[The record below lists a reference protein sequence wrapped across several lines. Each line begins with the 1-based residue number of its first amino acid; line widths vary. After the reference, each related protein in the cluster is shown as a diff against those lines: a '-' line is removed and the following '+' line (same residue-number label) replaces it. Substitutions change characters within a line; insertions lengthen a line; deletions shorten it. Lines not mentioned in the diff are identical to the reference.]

1 MSSMNWS
8 RRDLLK
14 WGIGAGVTTA
24 FLESVGNMIRVPGW
38 NHLLTGSHQPFPQW
52 WVKDSFHLTRELG
65 HVGSAAQLAAFFQL
79 QEAQAQA
86 GSNDWSLITIKI
98 FDQVHHP
105 LVFALG
111 KLTEDKKNTTFRDN
125 SNHPALNKASASK
138 DYLKSNGVCDLS
150 VDPRFAALR
159 FNNWFGQMLKFG
171 TFDGREVNTTAR
183 NAAGYESYVGT
194 FPDNVAVQ
202 TGIGLQR
209 FTNFAVHNLTLTKI
223 RPSLC
228 DVNHLAGYKGL
239 VTSPLGITAF
249 MMGDQYDAN
258 GSVEFNV
265 VYSGLSSN
273 ENARHEVVG
282 RSVSRLVQNID
293 QSLSGGFGDYR
304 SVNSNTDR
312 NLSYLFDKISVV
324 DPKRRNAILDS
335 RQKVADVIT
344 SLRNVAGNE
353 MATMAYPNTV
363 LGNQQA
369 LFNTTSNSATTV
381 SAKQEFLSQC
391 AFVAKAL
398 TISGKPYR
406 NFSLFLNVNDLDG
419 ADIDNPINGIASSYN
434 ALNYVEGMRQL
445 AMGLN
450 ILANATK
457 GTKTLILVVSDGGR
471 TRDMGDGSGSC
482 FAMLFGPKGEGGL
495 DDALHGPL
503 NIINSDDY
511 QTTAPLQTLGE
522 RTTGLDWTSGGENWG
537 LRNNN
542 GTKATGQAMVGD
554 WQVGVLQFLAEVQ
567 GRNVMAPELE
577 KYVKFKR
584 YNQS

>member
-1 MSSMNWS
+1 
-8 RRDLLK
+8 
-14 WGIGAGVTTA
+14 
-24 FLESVGNMIRVPGW
+24 MIRVPGW
-38 NHLLTGSHQPFPQW
+38 NHLLTGSNQPFPQW

-65 HVGSAAQLAAFFQL
+65 RFGSAAQLGAFFQL
-79 QEAQAQA
+79 QEAQAQSA
-86 GSNDWSLITIKI
+86 SSDWSLITIKI
-98 FDQVHHP
+98 FDQVHTP

-111 KLTEDKKNTTFRDN
+111 KLTDDGKNTTFRDN
-125 SNHPALNKASASK
+125 ANHPALNKASTSLN
-138 DYLKSNGVCDLS
+138 YLRDNGICDLCT
-150 VDPRFAALR
+150 DPRFAAVR

-171 TFDGREVNTTAR
+171 TFDGKEVNTTTK
-183 NAAGYESYVGT
+183 NAGGYESLVGV
-194 FPDNVAVQ
+194 FPSEVAVQ

-209 FTNFAVHNLTLTKI
+209 FQNFAVHNLVLTKV

-239 VTSPLGITAF
+239 VMSPLGITAF
-249 MMGDQYDAN
+249 MMGEQYDAN
-258 GSVEFNV
+258 GGEAFNV
-265 VYSGLSSN
+265 VYSGLSTN
-273 ENARHEVVG
+273 ENTRFEVVG
-282 RSVSRLVQNID
+282 RSVGRLVQNID

-304 SVNSNTDR
+304 ALESTTDK

-324 DPKRRNAILDS
+324 DPKRRSAILQS
-335 RQKVADVIT
+335 REKVNKVIKDLRDVA
-344 SLRNVAGNE
+344 SNE
-353 MATMAYPNTV
+353 IKTMAYPATV
-363 LGNQQA
+363 LGNQQS
-369 LFNTTSNSATTV
+369 LFNDTTKKAAVIN
-381 SAKQEFLSQC
+381 AKQEFLSQC
-391 AFVAKAL
+391 DFVAKSL
-398 TISGKPYR
+398 KIDGKPYR

-419 ADIDNPINGIASSYN
+419 AVIDDPINGIASPFN

-482 FAMLFGPKGEGGL
+482 FAMLFGPKGDGGL

-503 NIINSDDY
+503 NIINSGDY
-511 QTTAPLQTLGE
+511 QISAPLQRLGE
-522 RTTGLDWTSGGENWG
+522 LGAGLEGTAQSTVLEWTSGGNTWG

-554 WQVGVLQFLAEVQ
+554 WQVGVLQFLAEAQ

-577 KYVKFKR
+577 KYVRFKR
-584 YNQS
+584 YNQG

>member
-14 WGIGAGVTTA
+14 WGIGTGVTTA

-38 NHLLTGSHQPFPQW
+38 NHLLTGSNQPFPQW
-52 WVKDSFHLTRELG
+52 WVKDSFQLTRELG
-65 HVGSAAQLAAFFQL
+65 RMGSVSQLAAFLQL

-86 GSNDWSLITIKI
+86 ASSEWSLITIKI
-98 FDQVHHP
+98 FDQVHTP

-111 KLTEDKKNTTFRDN
+111 KIDGNDTTFKDN
-125 SNHPALNKASASK
+125 AAHPALNKASGSK
-138 DYLKSNGVCDLS
+138 TYLKENGICNLS
-150 VDPRFAALR
+150 TDPRFAALR
-159 FNNWFGQMLKFG
+159 FNNWFGRMLKFG
-171 TFDGREVNTTAR
+171 TYDGQEVNTTTK
-183 NAAGYESYVGT
+183 NAGGFESYVGK

-249 MMGDQYDAN
+249 MMGEQYDAN

-282 RSVSRLVQNID
+282 RSVKRLVENID

-304 SVNSNTDR
+304 AVDSATDK
-312 NLSYLFDKISVV
+312 NLSFLFDKISVV

-335 RQKVADVIT
+335 RNQVQQVIA
-344 SLRNVAGNE
+344 SLRDVAKNE
-353 MATMAYPNTV
+353 MSTLAYPATV

-369 LFNTTSNSATTV
+369 FFNTSTNKAATV
-381 SAKQEFLSQC
+381 EAKQEFLSQC

-482 FAMLFGPKGEGGL
+482 FAMLLGPKAEGGL
-495 DDALHGPL
+495 DDALHGPMAV
-503 NIINSDDY
+503 INSDNY
-511 QTTAPLQTLGE
+511 AASSPLQTLGE
-522 RTTGLDWTSGGENWG
+522 LTTGLDWTSGDENWG
-537 LRNNN
+537 LRTNT
-542 GTKATGQAMVGD
+542 GAKATGQAFVGD
-554 WQVGVLQFLAEVQ
+554 WQVGVLQFLAEAQ

-577 KYVKFKR
+577 KYVRFKR
-584 YNQS
+584 YVKT